1 MNTSSSRVLRVARA
15 AFFAYVA
22 LLIVMWIAGLPLQ
35 MAALQTPC
43 LTERCPSVH
52 LRADDFAQLVASG
65 ASPAFYAVYMTVIV
79 FLLDTLSGAIMAIL
93 LVTRRP
99 NDWVA

>member
-43 LTERCPSVH
+43 LTER
-52 LRADDFAQLVASG
+52 
-65 ASPAFYAVYMTVIV
+65 
-79 FLLDTLSGAIMAIL
+79 
-93 LVTRRP
+93 
-99 NDWVA
+99 